1 MEIKNI
7 VDQSVT
13 VTRVQTLHVGDIYKR
28 VEEDDDHNA
37 TVIIGKVMD
46 VGSNGEQTVV
56 SVIEAKRERWGDVDV
71 ESVAFTGDK
80 DMTLFPIDD
89 LEIRIIATPLFQRL
103 DDSLRAAEEKIKR
116 VQEKRSLLHQILETE
131 DNQ

>member
-1 MEIKNI
+1 M
-7 VDQSVT
+7 
-13 VTRVQTLHVGDIYKR
+13 
-28 VEEDDDHNA
+28 
-37 TVIIGKVMD
+37 
-46 VGSNGEQTVV
+46 
-56 SVIEAKRERWGDVDV
+56 